1 MSNKLTY
8 KKVYVNSAFRLPQSR
23 SSADFSIELNENM
36 ELPENSNMWVTEV
49 SIPTSFKTTE
59 VGFYEYL
66 YVMIHDNSNAFVNN
80 FWVYVGNK
88 VYFAESFA
96 FDLNEGLNNNTTY
109 LSAGGIF
116 VYAYDASTRTV
127 QFSVKDGLNYKVKIP
142 TDEEFQSYVKNT
154 WNTAQENYDN
164 KDPVMNYLLS
174 NYVETSPLS
183 VWTSSYLNLVLLK
196 F

>member
-1 MSNKLTY
+1 MMSNKLTY

-66 YVMIHDNSNAFVNN
+66 YVMIYDNSNAFVKN

-88 VYFAESFA
+88 VFC
-96 FDLNEGLNNNTTY
+96 
-109 LSAGGIF
+109 
-116 VYAYDASTRTV
+116 
-127 QFSVKDGLNYKVKIP
+127 
-142 TDEEFQSYVKNT
+142 
-154 WNTAQENYDN
+154 
-164 KDPVMNYLLS
+164 
-174 NYVETSPLS
+174 
-183 VWTSSYLNLVLLK
+183 
-196 F
+196 

>member
-1 MSNKLTY
+1 M
-8 KKVYVNSAFRLPQSR
+8 
-23 SSADFSIELNENM
+23 
-36 ELPENSNMWVTEV
+36 
-49 SIPTSFKTTE
+49 
-59 VGFYEYL
+59 
-66 YVMIHDNSNAFVNN
+66 
-80 FWVYVGNK
+80 
-88 VYFAESFA
+88 
-96 FDLNEGLNNNTTY
+96 NNNTTD

-183 VWTSSYLNLVLLK
+183 VWTSSYLNLVLLELYI
-196 F
+196 